1 MNSKL
6 VILSGPSGSGKSTLE
21 KDLASDLSLSVLVS
35 HTTRAPRQGEIDG
48 VNYHFVSKEEFDKL
62 DMLEVNFYNGNWYGL
77 SRQELN
83 SKMSQ
88 GHCIVVME
96 QNGVD
101 HLRENCVGLEAVH
114 LFLML
119 FPTTSLRRMEERG
132 DNPLLAEVRMMDNL
146 ENGEFEKWRYA
157 DSIVNAELP
166 YEQVRFQAKAI
177 VSSMLFEN
185 P

>member
-1 MNSKL
+1 MNNKL

-48 VNYHFVSKEEFDKL
+48 VNYYFVSKEKFDEL

-77 SRQELN
+77 SRQELT
-83 SKMSQ
+83 SKMDS
-88 GHCIVVME
+88 GDCVVVME
-96 QNGVD
+96 QNGID
-101 HLRENCVGLEAVH
+101 NLRANYAGLNIVH
-114 LFLML
+114 LFMML
-119 FPTTSLRRMEERG
+119 FPTTSLKRMEERG
-132 DNPLLAEVRMMDNL
+132 DQPLLAEVRMMDNL
-146 ENGEFEKWRYA
+146 ENGEFEKWRHA
-157 DSIVNAELP
+157 DAIVNAELP
-166 YEQVRFQAKAI
+166 YEQVYSQAKMI